1 MSMEAE
7 DSWVVVDKT
16 SGGSLQT
23 KASHESLYLSDNC
36 DEAKARVHVQSSNK
50 PGEALAPELLE
61 WINNAASESSTA
73 LPLGERNPS
82 VSKSSYRTNSSSA
95 GSRQASPEA
104 VQQELPAPR
113 RRTGRRSSV
122 HATSSVSSVVGLE
135 ADGASDFNEGMF
147 VVKVVE
153 VRQVGA
159 ARPMNL
165 QCVAQ
170 VGEERFVIPPVM
182 TKLTDY
188 NVWTAKLN
196 DTFVFDV
203 ARQFTFN
210 LGVYGTQPHPGRAR
224 TGSVL
229 GNRVSL
235 APRRHPLARN
245 SIAVGSESNS
255 SLATNGT
262 TRTTAKLRRG
272 LRKIFRNKGD
282 GLEGI
287 ASDPAYAGYS
297 VPDSPPKRHSIMAP
311 VSEDVSLVMET
322 DSGTGEQATDGM
334 GREIEI
340 RKHVGGSIGM
350 DAVANDGANVGA
362 VTEGLSALPA
372 LESGPGPQQQ
382 GSHPRTG
389 SFAEFAQHPA
399 ISRLSS
405 YLPRN
410 RTSTTTSA
418 HEINYNGPRLRAFSN
433 ASTIS
438 STPAALGELFLD
450 LRVERREK
458 RRATFTL
465 PVVNQEQVA
474 LRGGTH
480 VEMQVVLEYGVV
492 VRETWRERQQRAQ
505 QEARRELGAQQA
517 QRQQRT
523 EQQWA
528 AVDEQDRQARLR
540 GFLSVFTRSGR
551 VSSWRRYWAVLSP
564 TRLLFYDSEADEVRG
579 RAPAARVSLFHLL
592 GAGLP
597 ESDLVSIGATGLE
610 LRLSPL
616 AMTDRHRR
624 KSAHPRQSA
633 VPSALQL
640 RRDAARH
647 PLPGMERLA
656 VAPESGRASELS
668 SLLPDEDDATLAK
681 FSDWRCRVYIL
692 LDSLSDRDV
701 WLRELRQTCVP
712 SCEFARFRQRQ
723 RRAWRTRDFESA
735 TAELRQSGKELQV
748 VAAQA
753 LDQRSSAHNASARVF
768 FERVSAKP
776 VLRNADVFLE
786 RISTKPAARD
796 ADVFF
801 EKVPAKHP
809 FQNSPLCSPS
819 SEDDLEGATLTSIA
833 GAARPPMSKQAPAA
847 NPRKPVATAFGKP
860 ATFDVFVK
868 PTALAVPSTKPT
880 PPAKKR
886 LRALRRSSSVSD
898 LRPGLDAQPRTSDD
912 DDDNSSC
919 GGAAPALERRD
930 SGASTVIEVVGKAME
945 RRPGTVSRRFLFVW
959 NVSDI

>member
-23 KASHESLYLSDNC
+23 KASHESLYLSDDN
-36 DEAKARVHVQSSNK
+36 DNSKARVHVQTSSK

-73 LPLGERNPS
+73 LPLDERKPS

-104 VQQELPAPR
+104 EHQELAGRR

-122 HATSSVSSVVGLE
+122 HATSSVSSVLGHDAE
-135 ADGASDFNEGMF
+135 GAADFNEGMF

-245 SIAVGSESNS
+245 SMAVGSESNA

-262 TRTTAKLRRG
+262 ARTTAKLRRG
-272 LRKIFRNKGD
+272 LRKIFRNKGE
-282 GLEGI
+282 GLEGV

-297 VPDSPPKRHSIMAP
+297 VPESPPKRHSVMAP
-311 VSEDVSLVMET
+311 VSEDMSLVMET
-322 DSGTGEQATDGM
+322 DSGAGEQTTDGM

-340 RKHVGGSIGM
+340 RKHVGASASVGGDI
-350 DAVANDGANVGA
+350 GANERASLA
-362 VTEGLSALPA
+362 VPADGLSALPV
-372 LESGPGPQQQ
+372 LETAAGPHLQGP
-382 GSHPRTG
+382 HPRTG

-450 LRVERREK
+450 MRVERREK

-505 QEARRELGAQQA
+505 QEQRRELGTQQA
-517 QRQQRT
+517 QQQQRT

-564 TRLLFYDSEADEVRG
+564 TRLMFYDCEADEVRG
-579 RAPAARVSLFHLL
+579 RAPVARVSLFHLQ

-633 VPSALQL
+633 VPSALLL

-647 PLPGMERLA
+647 PLPGMAQLA
-656 VAPESGRASELS
+656 VESEPTRAAELS

-681 FSDWRCRVYIL
+681 YGDWRCRVYVL

-723 RRAWRTRDFESA
+723 RRAWRTREFESA

-776 VLRNADVFLE
+776 VVRNAEVFLE
-786 RISTKPAARD
+786 RISTKPGANNGNA
-796 ADVFF
+796 FF
-801 EKVPAKHP
+801 EKVSAKQIAGPH
-809 FQNSPLCSPS
+809 SPPS
-819 SEDDLEGATLTSIA
+819 DDDLEGATLTSIT
-833 GAARPPMSKQAPAA
+833 AATRPPMSKPASTA

-868 PTALAVPSTKPT
+868 PAALAIPSRPT

-886 LRALRRSSSVSD
+886 LRALRRTSSVSD
-898 LRPGLDAQPRTSDD
+898 LRPGLDAQPRSSDD
-912 DDDNSSC
+912 DDDSSC

>member
-1 MSMEAE
+1 MSMDAE
-7 DSWVVVDKT
+7 DSWVVVDKS
-16 SGGSLQT
+16 SGGTLQS
-23 KASHESLYLSDNC
+23 KASHESLYLSDGS
-36 DEAKARVHVQSSNK
+36 DGAKARVHVQSSNS

-82 VSKSSYRTNSSSA
+82 VSKCSYRTNSSSA
-95 GSRQASPEA
+95 GSRQASPETG
-104 VQQELPAPR
+104 QQELPTPR

-122 HATSSVSSVVGLE
+122 HATSSVSSVVGHE
-135 ADGASDFNEGMF
+135 PETTADFNEGMF

-210 LGVYGTQPHPGRAR
+210 LGVYGTQPHPGRSR

-245 SIAVGSESNS
+245 SIAVSSESNA
-255 SLATNGT
+255 SLATNGS
-262 TRTTAKLRRG
+262 TRTTTKLRRG

-282 GLEGI
+282 GLGGV

-311 VSEDVSLVMET
+311 VNEDVPLVMET
-322 DSGTGEQATDGM
+322 DSGAGEQAMDGM
-334 GREIEI
+334 GREFEI
-340 RKHVGGSIGM
+340 RKHVGGGVCGET
-350 DAVANDGANVGA
+350 AANEGTSVLAETD
-362 VTEGLSALPA
+362 GLSALPA
-372 LESGPGPQQQ
+372 LEAGPGPQLQ
-382 GSHPRTG
+382 GPHPRTG

-450 LRVERREK
+450 LRVDRREK

-505 QEARRELGAQQA
+505 QEARRELGTQQA

-523 EQQWA
+523 EKQWA

-579 RAPAARVSLFHLL
+579 RAPTARVSLFHLL

-610 LRLSPL
+610 LQLSPL

-633 VPSALQL
+633 VPPELQL

-656 VAPESGRASELS
+656 VAPGPGRASELS

-681 FSDWRCRVYIL
+681 FSDWRCRVYVL
-692 LDSLSDRDV
+692 LDSLADRDV

-712 SCEFARFRQRQ
+712 SCEFSRFRQRQ
-723 RRAWRTRDFESA
+723 RRAWRTREFESA

-786 RISTKPAARD
+786 RVSAKPVVRED
-796 ADVFF
+796 DVFF
-801 EKVPAKHP
+801 EKASTKHSSRNP
-809 FQNSPLCSPS
+809 PLRSPS
-819 SEDDLEGATLTSIA
+819 SEDDLEGATLTSISA
-833 GAARPPMSKQAPAA
+833 AARPPMSKPASGA
-847 NPRKPVATAFGKP
+847 SPRKPVATAFGKP

-868 PTALAVPSTKPT
+868 PTALAAPSKFT

-886 LRALRRSSSVSD
+886 LRALRRTSSVSD
-898 LRPGLDAQPRTSDD
+898 LRPGLDAHPRSSSDD
-912 DDDNSSC
+912 DDSNSG
-919 GGAAPALERRD
+919 GGATPALERRD